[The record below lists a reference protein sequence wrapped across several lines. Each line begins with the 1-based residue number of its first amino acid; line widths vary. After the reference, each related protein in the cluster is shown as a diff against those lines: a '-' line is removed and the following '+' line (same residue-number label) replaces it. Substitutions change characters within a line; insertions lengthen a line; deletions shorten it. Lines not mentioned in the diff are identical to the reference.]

1 MESSKVLVID
11 QQPLML
17 EALALALGELQDI
30 TVSTHAISDD
40 VAAFV
45 EEVPDVV
52 VCDPT
57 VDNEFRPEY
66 VAFLAHY
73 LPAARI
79 VVLSSQHE
87 PDSIMAALGHGAK
100 SYILKSEPIE
110 TIRAAIELA
119 CRGGVAFSLPIAA
132 LVTDRPVPSREAR
145 SLAAPVSRGLTPR
158 EIQVMQLVA
167 RGHTD
172 VETAESLEISDRT
185 VERHVSNVL
194 NKLGCRNRSEAV
206 AQVIGGAPG
215 LARVR

>member
-1 MESSKVLVID
+1 MTASKVLVID
-11 QQPLML
+11 QHPLML
-17 EALALALGELQDI
+17 EALGRALAGIKD
-30 TVSTHAISDD
+30 VSVRTRDISDE
-40 VAAFV
+40 VSAFV
-45 EEVPDVV
+45 AEAPDVV

-57 VDNEFRPEY
+57 VGSEFRPEY

-79 VVLSSQHE
+79 VVLTSE
-87 PDSIMAALGHGAK
+87 CDPDSIMAALGHGAK
-100 SYILKSEPIE
+100 SYILKSEPTE
-110 TIRAAIELA
+110 TIRSAIEFV

-132 LVTDRPVPSREAR
+132 LVTDSTVPSREAR

-158 EIQVMQLVA
+158 EIQVMQFVA

-172 VETAESLEISDRT
+172 GETAELLEISDRT

-206 AQVIGGAPG
+206 AQVVGGTPA
-215 LARVR
+215 LARAR